1 MRPSSLFMGRSA
13 SATCASREAGSRL
26 RSGGFTLAELLVGLA
41 VTSIVMTAVVAIFVG
56 VQRSYQ
62 AETEVKLITENGRGA
77 LLFLERVVPLAGY
90 GLDPRV
96 AIDVS
101 NQATR
106 DNQDVTAIS
115 AWTPAQPAIPT
126 AGPTGGGKVI
136 SDELALR
143 FRDPA
148 FLRAGRLNSGNT
160 SLTVDEALGVAL
172 PVGKLLMVGCR
183 GGTDY
188 AMVRVST
195 AAAATATSVAVA
207 NAAAPFQA
215 SSADCLTATGSA
227 SPWVFIV
234 QEHRLRIVNLGGR
247 PWLVSFRN
255 LEDNVTTLN
264 ANNFDPIAP
273 DVESFQVAFGMNRA
287 RPSLTCC
294 TAAPDSGGN
303 YIVGDTVGENFFAQP
318 SGLLSSLPDY
328 RTGYDKPERYVG
340 HPANIRSV
348 HIALVMRS
356 SRTNPSGRQELRTDD
371 LFNYDAPAP
380 VPDGFKRS
388 LFHSAI
394 MTPNLVSRSSFG
406 PALRATNAGTD
417 LNSWGG

>member
-1 MRPSSLFMGRSA
+1 MRPSSSKR
-13 SATCASREAGSRL
+13 
-26 RSGGFTLAELLVGLA
+26 GGFTLAELLVGLA
-41 VTSIVMTAVVAIFVG
+41 VTSIVMTAVVAIFLG

-77 LLFLERVVPLAGY
+77 MLFLERVVPLAGY

-101 NQATR
+101 NQAAR
-106 DNQDVTAIS
+106 DNQDVSAITG
-115 AWTPAQPAIPT
+115 WTPAQPALPSGT
-126 AGPTGGGKVI
+126 AAPAVI

-160 SLTVDEALGVAL
+160 SVTVDEALGVAL

-183 GGTDY
+183 GGSDY
-188 AMVRVST
+188 AMVRVT
-195 AAAATATSVAVA
+195 AAAAATATSVAVA

-215 SSADCLTATGSA
+215 SSANCLTATGAA

-287 RPSLTCC
+287 RPTLTCC

-303 YIVGDTVGENFFAQP
+303 YIVGDTVGETFFAEP
-318 SGLLSSLPDY
+318 AGLLNSLPDY
-328 RTGYDKPERYVG
+328 RTGYDKPERYLAR
-340 HPANIRSV
+340 PANIRSV

-356 SRTNPSGRQELRTDD
+356 SRNNPTGRQEFRTDD

-380 VPDGFKRS
+380 VQDGYKRS

-394 MTPNLVSRSSFG
+394 MTPNLVSRSGFG

>member
-1 MRPSSLFMGRSA
+1 MRPSSRKSLK
-13 SATCASREAGSRL
+13 SR
-26 RSGGFTLAELLVGLA
+26 GFTLAELLVGLA

-77 LLFLERVVPLAGY
+77 MLFLERVVPLAGY
-90 GLDPRV
+90 GIDPRV
-96 AIDVS
+96 AFDVT
-101 NQATR
+101 NQASR
-106 DNQDVTAIS
+106 DNQDVTAITTWS
-115 AWTPAQPAIPT
+115 PAQPTIPT
-126 AGPTGGGKVI
+126 NGGAVI
-136 SDELALR
+136 SDELAFR

-148 FLRAGRLNSGNT
+148 FLKAGRLNSGNT
-160 SLTVDEALGVAL
+160 TVTVDEPLGVAL

-183 GGTDY
+183 GGVDY
-188 AMVRVST
+188 AMVRVTT
-195 AAAATATSVAVA
+195 AVASTATSVSVA
-207 NAAAPFQA
+207 NAAAPFVA
-215 SSADCLTATGSA
+215 SSANCLTATGAA

-255 LEDNVTTLN
+255 LEDGVLTLN

-273 DVESFQVAFGMNRA
+273 DVEGFQVAFGMNRA

-294 TAAPDSGGN
+294 TAAPDTGGN
-303 YIVGDTVGENFFAQP
+303 TNFIVGDAIGETFFGPPA
-318 SGLLSSLPDY
+318 GVLSSLPDY
-328 RTGYDKPERYVG
+328 RTGYDKPERFLAR
-340 HPANIRSV
+340 PANIRSV

-356 SRTNPSGRQELRTDD
+356 TRNNPSGRTQLRTDD
-371 LFNYDAPAP
+371 LFNYDAPTP
-380 VPDGFKRS
+380 VRDGYNRS

-394 MTPNLVSRSSFG
+394 MTPNLVSRSGFG
-406 PALRATNAGTD
+406 PSLRASSAGTD